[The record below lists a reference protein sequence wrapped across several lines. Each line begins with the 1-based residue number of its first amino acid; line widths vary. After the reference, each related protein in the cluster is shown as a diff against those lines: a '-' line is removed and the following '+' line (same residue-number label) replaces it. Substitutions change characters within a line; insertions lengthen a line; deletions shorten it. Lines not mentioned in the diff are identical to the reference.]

1 MLPAAGEC
9 FRQVLQFSE
18 SKCVC
23 VCAAACPR
31 ACKCARVWCVGVWG
45 VKWQQKKRRPDSLV
59 DIVDVLD
66 LKSRS
71 IRSDATQ
78 VLPLAWHFISV

>member
-1 MLPAAGEC
+1 M
-9 FRQVLQFSE
+9 
-18 SKCVC
+18 CVC
-23 VCAAACPR
+23 VCGCVP
-31 ACKCARVWCVGVWG
+31 ARVQVCACVVCGCVGVWG